1 MQMLHTLSLGWC
13 HQLQD
18 GELIHLSTLTNL
30 SSLDISRT
38 KASDEGV
45 RSLLPLSN
53 LTNLALAGC
62 PISNHGVGVLAPAL
76 SNLITLNLEWCAVGD
91 AGFQSLTSLANLSEL
106 NAGYSLIGQRGL
118 MALGG
123 LSGLE
128 SLNLDSCDH
137 VTDQGAVS
145 LRLLLHLKRLGRKAK
160 PFTLKQAFESTLGR
174 LNPNACIISVTAFSR
189 QFT

>member
-1 MQMLHTLSLGWC
+1 MGLVLWW
-13 HQLQD
+13 
-18 GELIHLSTLTNL
+18 
-30 SSLDISRT
+30 
-38 KASDEGV
+38 A
-45 RSLLPLSN
+45 
-53 LTNLALAGC
+53 AL
-62 PISNHGVGVLAPAL
+62 
-76 SNLITLNLEWCAVGD
+76 
-91 AGFQSLTSLANLSEL
+91 QSLTSLANLSEL

-128 SLNLDSCDH
+128 SLNLDSCDR

-160 PFTLKQAFESTLGR
+160 PFTLKQAFESTLAR
-174 LNPNACIISVTAFSR
+174 LNPNAYIISVTAFSR